1 MAEKGIV
8 FIVGTGPDLLALLTV
23 RGRELLATADAVVYE
38 RKSQHKLIPG
48 GATGGPER
56 YYTGPRGK
64 TPRTAPVDVAA
75 LLVTLA
81 RKDLRVVHLMH
92 GDPLSLGRGTDLV
105 TALHDATVQFEV
117 VPGVNPGNAASTYA
131 GVPLLSTTLAST
143 AIFANGRNGSRRSRE
158 TDWSAIA
165 RVGGTVVVR
174 NAIPALPA
182 IVAGFATAGVGGEI
196 PAAAISR
203 PGRPEQRTVIATL
216 GTLAEAMDRAGMS
229 GAPTVIIGWTV
240 VLRDEIA
247 WFDTRS
253 LFGVRIVLA
262 RPRHGPS
269 RTGDA
274 LRELG
279 ANIIEVPRLG
289 VARLDLDQLRD
300 AIADLASYEW
310 IVFSSPDAVQIFWE
324 QLLLAGLD
332 TRALSAVKVACVD
345 PATAASLLDRG
356 ITVDVTQ
363 EKFDALSLI
372 DTLTDRPDIPGA
384 SMLYVADDATAE
396 PFGRELEQ
404 AGAVVTALSVYR
416 DVPLER
422 ALQRFRRAMAEHG
435 IDLVVAMSPA
445 AAEDYIRAA
454 GDHASAS
461 IRAAAYDA
469 ATAQVLQDAG
479 IEVVII
485 PPAANTESLVNAI
498 RERLGKARSDP

>member
-8 FIVGTGPDLLALLTV
+8 FIVGTGPDLPALLTV

-216 GTLAEAMDRAGMS
+216 GTLEDAMLRAGMS
-229 GAPTVIIGWTV
+229 GAATVIIGWTV

-247 WFDTRS
+247 WFDTRP

-262 RPRHGPS
+262 RQRHGPS
-269 RTGDA
+269 RIGEA

-279 ANIIEVPRLG
+279 ASVIEVPRLG
-289 VARLDLDQLRD
+289 VARLDLDRLRD
-300 AIADLASYEW
+300 AITDIGSYEW
-310 IVFSSPDAVQIFWE
+310 LVLSSPDAVQIFWE
-324 QLLLAGLD
+324 QLLLAGRD
-332 TRALSAVKVACVD
+332 TRALAGLRVACVD
-345 PATAASLLDRG
+345 PATAAALLDRG
-356 ITVDVTQ
+356 VTADVTQ
-363 EKFDALSLI
+363 EKFEATALIDAL
-372 DTLTDRPDIPGA
+372 TDHPEIPGA
-384 SMLYVADDATAE
+384 ALLYVADDATAE
-396 PFGRELEQ
+396 PFARDLEQ

-422 ALQRFRRAMAEHG
+422 FLARFRRAVAEHSV
-435 IDLVVAMSPA
+435 DLIVAMSPA
-445 AAEDYIRAA
+445 AAEDYLRAA

-461 IRAAAYDA
+461 IKAAAYDA
-469 ATAQVLQDAG
+469 STAHVLQDAG
-479 IEVVII
+479 VEVVII
-485 PPAANTESLVNAI
+485 PPAASTESLVTEI
-498 RERLGKARSDP
+498 RGRLGKSRD